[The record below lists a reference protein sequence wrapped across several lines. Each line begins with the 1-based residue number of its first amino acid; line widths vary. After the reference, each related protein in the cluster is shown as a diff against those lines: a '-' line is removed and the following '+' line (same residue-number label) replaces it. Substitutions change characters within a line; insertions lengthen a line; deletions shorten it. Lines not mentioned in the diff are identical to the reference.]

1 MIYVLYQ
8 FPMGK
13 VEELSKS
20 SIWHTAPMLVV
31 ARCACAG
38 TPVRYAFAPL
48 CGSSSPQNAGHFGDP
63 YLQEDEPKAKSDW
76 LSATAKDDRYQCTF
90 QNRTSIHYGKGK
102 DRGNDSYNL

>member
-1 MIYVLYQ
+1 MGKVKLLNDSMKTLGRLLYQ

-20 SIWHTAPMLVV
+20 LIWHTTPMLVV

-63 YLQEDEPKAKSDW
+63 VFPKKRSILANADW
-76 LSATAKDDRYQCTF
+76 LRATAKDV
-90 QNRTSIHYGKGK
+90 KV
-102 DRGNDSYNL
+102 

>member
-1 MIYVLYQ
+1 MKYQ

-20 SIWHTAPMLVV
+20 LIWLTTPMLVV

-63 YLQEDEPKAKSDW
+63 VFPKKRSILANADW
-76 LSATAKDDRYQCTF
+76 LRATAKESKFKCTF
-90 QNRTSIHYGKGK
+90 QNRTSIPYGKGK
-102 DRGNDSYNL
+102 AAVTQLEE

>member
-1 MIYVLYQ
+1 MKYQ

-20 SIWHTAPMLVV
+20 LIWLTTPMLVV

-63 YLQEDEPKAKSDW
+63 VFPKKRSILANADW
-76 LSATAKDDRYQCTF
+76 LRATAKDV
-90 QNRTSIHYGKGK
+90 KV
-102 DRGNDSYNL
+102 